1 MPAGAT
7 RCSTHSA
14 DAPASRRRF
23 TRQPLLCRYHHT
35 HFAQKGWSC
44 RINTDRLP
52 EWIPPRWIDQDQQP
66 HINPASDGCMP
77 NSDSNATTSDADK
90 TPHDQA
96 QWLAQVPSV
105 GSAGTRS
112 ATSSGASCSLRVHSA
127 Q

>member
-1 MPAGAT
+1 MLKGC
-7 RCSTHSA
+7 RNGSHRGGST
-14 DAPASRRRF
+14 
-23 TRQPLLCRYHHT
+23 
-35 HFAQKGWSC
+35 K
-44 RINTDRLP
+44 INNPTST
-52 EWIPPRWIDQDQQP
+52 
-66 HINPASDGCMP
+66 PASDGCMP